1 MSVPFMGPE
10 AFGDFVFKLFRRNW
24 PDRRV
29 DLAGPLSLVVDG
41 RSLGLENLFRMCRQD
56 PDRAVDIVEHYF
68 DRLLEGDAIG
78 AIPMPFAVA
87 RHRIMPRIQPESI
100 FEQMDRELVAH
111 VPFVNGTVIVFVID
125 LPHVTVSVTTEQM
138 VRWGIQ
144 PEELEEVARQ
154 NLARYSPDLRVQVVD
169 SNEGGRA
176 ALVSMQ
182 DGYDAARLLLNRLH
196 QRLAPELKGDFYV
209 ATPARDMFLALTC
222 DPPEFVTRLQSRVER
237 DFQRLPYPITSSF
250 FIVTRDG
257 VAGTSGAEA
266 A

>member
-1 MSVPFMGPE
+1 MSNQFMGPD
-10 AFGDFVFKLFRRNW
+10 AFGEFVHKLFRRNW
-24 PDRRV
+24 PDRRSELS
-29 DLAGPLSLVVDG
+29 DSLSLVVDG

-68 DRLLEGDAIG
+68 DRLLEGDALG

-100 FEQMDRELVAH
+100 FTHMDRQLVAH
-111 VPFVNGTVIVFVID
+111 VPFVNGTVVVFVID

-138 VRWGIQ
+138 IRWGVQ
-144 PEELEEVARQ
+144 PEELEEVARE
-154 NLARYSPDLRVQVVD
+154 NLAKHSPELRVQVVD
-169 SNEGGRA
+169 STEGGRA

-196 QRLAPELKGDFYV
+196 SQLAPELKGDFYV

-222 DPPEFVTRLQSRVER
+222 DPSEFVTRLQTRVER
-237 DFQRLPYPITSSF
+237 DYQRLPYPITSSL

-257 VAGTSGAEA
+257 VAGTA
-266 A
+266 AAA

>member
-1 MSVPFMGPE
+1 MSTPFMGPD
-10 AFGDFVFKLFRRNW
+10 AFGEFVHKLFRRNW
-24 PDRRV
+24 PDRRSE
-29 DLAGPLSLVVDG
+29 LSTPLSLIVDG

-68 DRLLEGDAIG
+68 DRLLEGDALG

-87 RHRIMPRIQPESI
+87 RHRIMPRIQPETI
-100 FEQMDRELVAH
+100 FSQMDRELVAH

-138 VRWGIQ
+138 IRWGVQ
-144 PEELEEVARQ
+144 PEELEEVARE
-154 NLARYSPDLRVQVVD
+154 NLARFSPELRVQVVD
-169 SNEGGRA
+169 STEGGRA

-182 DGYDAARLLLNRLH
+182 DGYDAARLLLNKLH
-196 QRLAPELKGDFYV
+196 SRLAPELKGDFYV

-222 DPPEFVTRLQSRVER
+222 DPCDFVNRLQTRVER
-237 DFQRLPYPITSSF
+237 DYHRLPYPITSNL

-257 VAGTSGAEA
+257 VAGTA
-266 A
+266 AAA

>member
-10 AFGDFVFKLFRRNW
+10 AFGEFVQKLFRRNW
-24 PDRRV
+24 PDRRA
-29 DLAGPLSLVVDG
+29 DLAGPLALVVDG
-41 RSLGLENLFRMCRQD
+41 RNLGLENLFRMCRQD

-68 DRLLEGDAIG
+68 DRLLEGDALG

-100 FEQMDRELVAH
+100 FSQMDRELVAH

-138 VRWGIQ
+138 IRWGVQ
-144 PEELEEVARQ
+144 PEELEEVARA

-169 SNEGGRA
+169 STEGGRA

-222 DPPEFVTRLQSRVER
+222 DPAEFVSRLQDRVER
-237 DFQRLPYPITSSF
+237 DYLRLPYPITSSLF
-250 FIVTRDG
+250 LVTRDG
-257 VAGTSGAEA
+257 VAGTAAEA